1 MSRVV
6 LVTGGA
12 QGIGEAIAKRLANEG
27 FDVAVA
33 DVPAK
38 LPQLEAVATTVRAQ
52 GRRALALVGDVTKE
66 ADVEA
71 FVKDTVTAL
80 GSLDVVSRC
89 TNKQLRGSET

>member
-38 LPQLEAVATTVRAQ
+38 LPQLEAVATTVRAK

-80 GSLDVVSRC
+80 GNLDVVSRMYQQAIAW
-89 TNKQLRGSET
+89 K